1 MGGVMKQKQKLMAL
15 VRQARKQKD
24 QAALAQAIQL
34 DETLNLLND
43 KEQGIF
49 YWGVLNK
56 WLGLAMNDNFM
67 YHLDRFDF
75 SFEYS
80 SEGNAGKGEVVKENT
95 KEILK
100 EVEIDLSFTHYDIA
114 LLERE
119 RDYAQD
125 GSIDNVTNDA
135 EIRDIRTNCEEEVYG
150 FITDI
155 CLFAEEYGWM
165 TCGIS
170 VSPNAAVFDTHVET
184 VATLRLVE
192 KVK

>member
-1 MGGVMKQKQKLMAL
+1 MDGVMKQKQKLMAL

-24 QAALAQAIQL
+24 QAALNQAIQL

-56 WLGLAMNDNFM
+56 WLGLGMNDNFM
-67 YHLDRFDF
+67 YDLDRFDF

-80 SEGNAGKGEVVKENT
+80 SEGSARKGEIVKENP
-95 KEILK
+95 KKVLER
-100 EVEIDLSFTHYDIA
+100 VEIDLLFTHYDIIPQEIG
-114 LLERE
+114 ERSE
-119 RDYAQD
+119 FEDM
-125 GSIDNVTNDA
+125 SA
-135 EIRDIRTNCEEEVYG
+135 ELRDIESACEEEVYT
-150 FITDI
+150 FLTDI
-155 CLFAEEYGWM
+155 CNYAEEYGWM
-165 TCGIS
+165 ECSITTQPDAESFPYPHGTG
-170 VSPNAAVFDTHVET
+170 NVET

>member
-1 MGGVMKQKQKLMAL
+1 MDGVMKQKQKLMAL

-24 QAALAQAIQL
+24 QAALNQAIQL
-34 DETLNLLND
+34 DETLNLLSD

-56 WLGLAMNDNFM
+56 WLGLGMNDNFM
-67 YHLDRFDF
+67 YYLDRFDF

-80 SEGNAGKGEVVKENT
+80 SEGNARKGEVVNPKT
-95 KEILK
+95 KDIREK
-100 EVEIDLSFTHYDIA
+100 VEIDLLFTHHDIA

-125 GSIDNVTNDA
+125 GSIDYVTNDA
-135 EIRDIRTNCEEEVYG
+135 EILGLMADCAEEVYG
-150 FITDI
+150 FLTDI
-155 CLFAEEYGWM
+155 CNVAEEYGWV

-170 VSPNAAVFDTHVET
+170 VGPNAAVFDTRVET